1 MYELLVVYKVMEQ
14 GMPVWKSEL
23 DMELLHSLAS
33 LGTNQNKQVM
43 VLSDVTWHN
52 LAKLCTA
59 LQGQIPRQSYL
70 AP

>member
-1 MYELLVVYKVMEQ
+1 MEQ

-23 DMELLHSLAS
+23 DMELLHSLAKWCQVTS